1 MPVNISRPPIN
12 IREKLSELERPVGI
26 TGQSVMAANTPEEV
40 FAVTGAGRKNFIIN
54 GDFLVD
60 QRNSGNTQSIAAN
73 TTSVVT
79 ADRWKLD
86 NQTDGTVQT
95 ATLSG
100 DCPAGLKNAIRI
112 RCTGTDTSFAAGQ
125 YVILST
131 QLEQRDLRVLRWGS
145 QAAAFS
151 TVSFYARSTIPGY
164 TLTFEYYSHNGAQ
177 ISKSFLLT
185 STWQRYYVVLPPN
198 YLTSMSD
205 GVNSAG
211 YFNFWLAGGSSYTAG
226 TLNTSNWKN
235 ATNNQRCDIK
245 TGTTFMDTVNN
256 DVFISGVQWEMGATL
271 TPFEYRTYSQELALC
286 QRYYERWSTTGSNFT
301 WYTGYGYNT
310 QLYLWLPFKVPK
322 RTTSCT
328 ASYSTSSASTL
339 FNAYGTSST
348 SGSIGALMTS
358 APFVVSSYFPDFSFY
373 INLSAS
379 TYSPYGTAI
388 LWTIT
393 NNNWIAVDAEI

>member
-60 QRNSGNTQSIAAN
+60 QRNGGNTQSIAAN
-73 TTSVVT
+73 ATAVVT
-79 ADRWKLD
+79 ADRWKID

-95 ATLSG
+95 STISG
-100 DCPAGLKNAIRI
+100 DCPAGLKNAIRV

-125 YVILST
+125 YLLLYT
-131 QLEQRDLRVLRWGS
+131 QLEQRDLRVLRWGN

-164 TLTFEYYSHNGAQ
+164 TLTFEYYSYNGAQ

-198 YLTSMSD
+198 YLTSMGD

-211 YFNFWLAGGSSYTAG
+211 YFNFWLASGSAYTGG

-235 ATNNQRCDIK
+235 AVNNQRCDIR

-286 QRYYERWSTTGSNFT
+286 QRYAIRYQTGTQNSP
-301 WYTGYGYNT
+301 WGLVLGAYTGTRGFST
-310 QLYLWLPFKVPK
+310 LHTPVQM
-322 RTTSCT
+322 RTTPNITSITSPQIYTFALSNLGFVTSISAYSMVGNMISLDCSV
-328 ASYSTSSASTL
+328 ASGMSA
-339 FNAYGTSST
+339 G
-348 SGSIGALMTS
+348 
-358 APFVVSSYFPDFSFY
+358 VSYFLLLNDILFS
-373 INLSAS
+373 
-379 TYSPYGTAI
+379 
-388 LWTIT
+388 
-393 NNNWIAVDAEI
+393 AEI